1 MSAVNG
7 TADTP
12 DILKRP
18 WDAAAVAANL
28 LQSLLER
35 QQQGKL
41 TISQEISLAAALS
54 EFSEAQRW
62 INTG

>member
-1 MSAVNG
+1 MSASTG
-7 TADTP
+7 QTKIP
-12 DILKRP
+12 DLCDRP
-18 WDAAAVAANL
+18 WEAAPAAARL

-62 INTG
+62 INT